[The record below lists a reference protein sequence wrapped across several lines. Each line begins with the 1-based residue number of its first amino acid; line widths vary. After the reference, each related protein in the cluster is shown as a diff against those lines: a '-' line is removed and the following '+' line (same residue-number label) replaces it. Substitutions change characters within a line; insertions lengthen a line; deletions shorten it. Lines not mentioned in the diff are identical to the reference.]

1 MYKNL
6 FKFAVMTITILT
18 ANLLTSKISEFLIG
32 YHSHYNVLT
41 RTLIIMAIVTII
53 LYPLYAYLQKWLTAL
68 SKKII
73 RSGSSVAGKYVG
85 LVLAFLICIAVLLC
99 FYAQMWYHINVFHLL
114 TSGKI
119 GMYF

>member
-1 MYKNL
+1 MKQLSTKLRLFFGYFNIKDMIKYDCLTQLPNKNRQYQL
-6 FKFAVMTITILT
+6 
-18 ANLLTSKISEFLIG
+18 
-32 YHSHYNVLT
+32 
-41 RTLIIMAIVTII
+41 VTII